1 MQHEYEA
8 RFYDVDH
15 DTIRQ
20 RLRDLGA
27 ECVMPRQVL
36 TRIIFENDTTRQS
49 RSWLRLRTDGRQ
61 TTLTLKRATGA
72 TSDIASIRELD
83 VGVSDFAGMQAMLG
97 ELGFVPVRYQENYR
111 EEWGLAE
118 VICDLDEW
126 PDLAPFVEI
135 EGPEPESVWLAA
147 KKLGL
152 DVTTATFG
160 SVDELYLCQL
170 DRDILKEPRLVFPPN
185 RSRQPL

>member
-1 MQHEYEA
+1 MQCEYEA

-15 DTIRQ
+15 GVIRQ
-20 RLRDLGA
+20 RLRDQGA
-27 ECVMPRQVL
+27 ECVMPRRLL
-36 TRIIFENDTTRQS
+36 TRILFGNDATRHS
-49 RSWLRLRTDGRQ
+49 RSWLRLRTDGQQ
-61 TTLTLKRATGA
+61 TALALKRATG
-72 TSDIASIRELD
+72 TTPDIASIRELE
-83 VGVSDFAGMQAMLG
+83 VAVSDFVGMQAMLA

-111 EEWGLAE
+111 EEWRLAE

-160 SVDELYLCQL
+160 SVDEVYLRQL
-170 DRDILKEPRLVFPPN
+170 DRDILKEQRLVFPPN
-185 RSRQPL
+185 HGR